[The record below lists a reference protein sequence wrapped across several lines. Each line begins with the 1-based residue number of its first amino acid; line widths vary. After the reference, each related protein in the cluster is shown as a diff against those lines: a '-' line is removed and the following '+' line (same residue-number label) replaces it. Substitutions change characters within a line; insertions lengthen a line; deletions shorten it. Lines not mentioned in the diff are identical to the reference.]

1 MEEYATDYNEDAIC
15 AALARLAGPV
25 LDGELAEAGLEL
37 RKSLERIRDEIRG
50 SGSSAYSRVC
60 DMFPDSEAVTPLRH
74 SLHNAYNGNVSM
86 IGFDMSDLWFC
97 LEDIATNK

>member
-1 MEEYATDYNEDAIC
+1 MEEYADDYTEDVVC

-25 LDGELAEAGLEL
+25 LDDELVEAKIEL
-37 RKSLERIRDEIRG
+37 RNSLERIRDEIRG

-60 DMFPDSEAVTPLRH
+60 EMFPDSGAVTPLRN
-74 SLHNAYNGNVSM
+74 SLHNAYNGNVRM
-86 IGFDMSDLWFC
+86 IGFDMSDLEFC